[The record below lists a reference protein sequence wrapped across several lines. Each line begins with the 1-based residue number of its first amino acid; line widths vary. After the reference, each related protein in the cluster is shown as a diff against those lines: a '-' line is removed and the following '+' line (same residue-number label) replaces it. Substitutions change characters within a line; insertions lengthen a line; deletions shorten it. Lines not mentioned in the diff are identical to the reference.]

1 MTKKKKWIIITI
13 VIVLIT
19 NTCTFMFSD
28 VASVY
33 LASHNVVIGNDTYKD
48 ILKFSKLFYI
58 RNQLYKAYDGKIDDS
73 KLIDGAIKGMTNALG
88 DPYTV
93 YMNKEDYTEYTT
105 SFSGE
110 YTGIGIQVEVK
121 DNKIYV
127 VSVFD
132 GSPAKKS
139 GMLMGDYIVKVN
151 KEDVSGE
158 ELDKAITKIKGQKGT
173 SVLITVDRKG
183 KFIDM
188 NITRDDIVTSPVK
201 GKVIEGNIGYIILS
215 RFNENSSADLKKE
228 LDSLKKSG
236 IKGLILDLR
245 GNPGGALDQCVDIAS
260 EFIEKGKT
268 ILTVKDK
275 NNVKQVY
282 KSKGGDYT
290 SIPMTVLVDE
300 NSASASEVLT
310 GALKDY
316 KRATVVGTKT
326 FGKGIVQEMLNT
338 GEGSVLKVTYAKY
351 YTPNGNYIHK
361 IGLEPDIK
369 VVYDQ
374 KLLEQ
379 VYDEKKDPQLNKA
392 IEVIKDKLT
401 K

>member
-1 MTKKKKWIIITI
+1 MTNKKKWIVITI
-13 VIVLIT
+13 IIVLVT
-19 NTCTFMFSD
+19 NACTFMFSD
-28 VASVY
+28 MASIY

-58 RNQLYKAYDGKIDDS
+58 RNQLYKEYDGNIDDS
-73 KLIDGAIKGMTNALG
+73 KLVDGAIKGMTNALE
-88 DPYTV
+88 DPYTI
-93 YMNKEDYTEYTT
+93 YMNKADYDEYTT

-139 GMLMGDYIVKVN
+139 GMIMGDYIVKVN

-158 ELDKAITKIKGQKGT
+158 ELDKAITKIKGKKGT
-173 SVLITVDRKG
+173 DVLITVERKG
-183 KFIDM
+183 KFIDL
-188 NITRDDIVTSPVK
+188 NITRDNIVTSPVK
-201 GKVIEGNIGYIILS
+201 GKILDGNIGYVILS
-215 RFNENSSADLKKE
+215 RFNENSATDLKKE
-228 LDSLKKSG
+228 LDKLNKSG
-236 IKGLILDLR
+236 IKGLILDMR
-245 GNPGGALDQCVDIAS
+245 GNPGGALDQCVEIAS
-260 EFIEKGKT
+260 EFIEKGKI

-275 NNVKQVY
+275 NNNQQVY

-290 SIPMTVLVDE
+290 GIPMVVLVDQ

-310 GALKDY
+310 GALKDF

-326 FGKGIVQEMLNT
+326 FGKGIVQEILNT
-338 GEGSVLKVTYAKY
+338 GEGTRLKVTYAKY

-361 IGLEPDIK
+361 IGLEPDIN
-369 VVYDQ
+369 VVYDE

-392 IEVIKDKLT
+392 IEVIKDKL